1 MDSKGAWPKGLA
13 ILAILF
19 LLGGGFAA
27 YALSP
32 GVPVPSSAVA
42 AADASP
48 SAAAAAIGNALSYAI
63 VPLPTYLGQ
72 QAPANYPFQEGG
84 GLVIVSGHQLELT
97 IKFLA
102 AVDSR
107 YVIVLETATRNVTIG
122 KVTTGPAGGASFKSD
137 LTLASGTYQFGLLVF
152 VAGQTAESPVGV
164 STPRAIEAVLGT
176 GSSSSTSSTSSGG
189 STQGSGGGK
198 EGTTTATTTTTSAST
213 AAATASTW
221 VFSLTPIPV
230 VAVPQGYRFAGSGT
244 AAVTFAP
251 RYSLVEVRVGFQDA
265 NPSTTYGVV
274 LTLNGTIMDVGAMT
288 TNKAGS
294 ALLQASLQIPPGRYM
309 LGVRVY
315 DISTFKVRGPVAVL
329 TSDPLTQLVT
339 ITPASQTVLPSS
351 SSASSSSSSTNSTS
365 TTGAPASTVSS
376 GTVWIPPTTIAAAPA
391 LETEIQDAVTNSS
404 IPATV
409 QVTPLS
415 TSTSVSDPRFSL
427 SVGDQVGNGLI
438 VSISGENVTGPRVL
452 LINMSQT
459 SPLALYPALNV
470 TLDGSPVPE
479 ASSILQVLN
488 PQPGAAAAYVLIS
501 TSTSEQLLV
510 DIPHFSEHVIQVTGE
525 VLQSIA
531 SALEL
536 DAPLLAGSILV
547 ITLIFVGTYVTR
559 RKFFSAVL

>member
-1 MDSKGAWPKGLA
+1 MA
-13 ILAILF
+13 
-19 LLGGGFAA
+19 
-27 YALSP
+27 
-32 GVPVPSSAVA
+32 A

-48 SAAAAAIGNALSYAI
+48 SAAAAAIGSALSYAI

-72 QAPANYPFQEGG
+72 QAPANYPFKEGG
-84 GLVIVSGHQLELT
+84 GLVVVSGHQLELT
-97 IKFLA
+97 VKFLA
-102 AVDSR
+102 AVDSQ
-107 YVIVLETATRNVTIG
+107 YAIVLQTATRNVTIG
-122 KVTTGPAGGASFKSD
+122 KVTTGPAGGASFESD

-152 VAGQTAESPVGV
+152 VAGQTAASPVGV
-164 STPRAIEAVLGT
+164 STPRAIMAVLGT
-176 GSSSSTSSTSSGG
+176 GSSSSSSSSTSSTSSGS
-189 STQGSGGGK
+189 STQGSGGE
-198 EGTTTATTTTTSAST
+198 EGSTTTTTTTSAST
-213 AAATASTW
+213 AAAAASTW

-230 VAVPQGYRFAGSGT
+230 VAVPQGYRFASSGT

-251 RYSLVEVRVGFQDA
+251 RYSLVEVKVGFQDA

-274 LTLNGTIMDVGAMT
+274 LTLNGTVMDVGAMT

-315 DISTFKVRGPVAVL
+315 DISTFKVRGHVAVL
-329 TSDPLTQLVT
+329 TSDPLTQLVM
-339 ITPASQTVLPSS
+339 ITPASQGVPPASS
-351 SSASSSSSSTNSTS
+351 SSSSSSSTNSTS
-365 TTGAPASTVSS
+365 TTTGTPASTASSS
-376 GTVWIPPTTIAAAPA
+376 GTVSIPPTTIITVAPA

-409 QVTPLS
+409 QVTPLA

-438 VSISGENVTGPRVL
+438 VSISGDNVTGPRVL

-479 ASSILQVLN
+479 APSILQVLN

-501 TSTSEQLLV
+501 TSTSVQLLV
-510 DIPHFSEHVIQVTGE
+510 DIPHFSDHVLQVTGE
-525 VLQSIA
+525 VLQGIA
-531 SALEL
+531 SALKL

-547 ITLIFVGTYVTR
+547 ITLVFVGAYVTR
-559 RKFFSAVL
+559 RKFFPAVL

>member
-1 MDSKGAWPKGLA
+1 MDPKGAWPKGLA

-19 LLGGGFAA
+19 LLGGGFVA

-32 GVPVPSSAVA
+32 DVPVPSSAVA

-84 GLVIVSGHQLELT
+84 GLVVVSGHQLELT
-97 IKFLA
+97 VKFLA
-102 AVDSR
+102 TIDSR
-107 YVIVLETATRNVTIG
+107 YVIVLQTATRNVTIG

-152 VAGQTAESPVGV
+152 VAGQTTESPVGV

-176 GSSSSTSSTSSGG
+176 GSSSSSTSSTSPGS

-198 EGTTTATTTTTSAST
+198 ESTTTATTMTSAST
-213 AAATASTW
+213 AAAASTW

-230 VAVPQGYRFAGSGT
+230 VAVPQGYRFASSGT

-339 ITPASQTVLPSS
+339 ITPASQTVPP
-351 SSASSSSSSTNSTS
+351 SSSSSSTNSTS
-365 TTGAPASTVSS
+365 TTGAPASTASS
-376 GTVWIPPTTIAAAPA
+376 GTVSIPPTTITAAPA

-427 SVGDQVGNGLI
+427 SVGGQVGNGLI

-501 TSTSEQLLV
+501 TSTSVQLLV

-547 ITLIFVGTYVTR
+547 ITLIFVGAYVTR
-559 RKFFSAVL
+559 RKFFPAVL